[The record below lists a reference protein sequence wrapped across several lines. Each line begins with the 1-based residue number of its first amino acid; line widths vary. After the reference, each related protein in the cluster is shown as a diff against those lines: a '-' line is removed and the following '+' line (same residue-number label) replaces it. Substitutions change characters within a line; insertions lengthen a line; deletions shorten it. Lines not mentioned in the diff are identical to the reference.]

1 MKFSSREDIE
11 APIDTVFEMLS
22 DFEGFERS
30 ALRRGAEVQ
39 RMDDLTEPGV
49 GMMWEAKFDMRGKR
63 REIQIVSALYD
74 RPSDMS
80 FEVTSP
86 GMAGTFD
93 VELIALSRQRT
104 RMNVALELRPQNLSA
119 RLLVQSL
126 KLAKSTLTKR
136 FKLRVAEY
144 TRDMEDRYRRTA

>member
-11 APIDTVFEMLS
+11 APIETVFEMLS

-39 RMDDLTEPGV
+39 RLDELSVPGV
-49 GMMWEAKFDMRGKR
+49 GMAWDAIFEMRGKR
-63 REIQIVSALYD
+63 REIHIELEQYEH
-74 RPSDMS
+74 PSEMTFDI
-80 FEVTSP
+80 TSP

-93 VELIALSRQRT
+93 LELISLSRQRT
-104 RMNVALELRPQNLSA
+104 RMNVGLELRPQNLSA

-126 KLAKSTLTKR
+126 KLAKTSLTKR

-144 TRDMEDRYRRTA
+144 TKDMEDRYRRTA